1 MGKKSTFEDVF
12 NALRDI
18 MMQSA
23 MELDCIRNSHGDY
36 HLDTSHIM
44 KNKKALFF
52 GAVKINKNY
61 VSFHLM
67 PVYVFPELLQGL
79 SPGLK
84 RRMQGKSC
92 FNFKEPDVELFKE
105 IALLTKASYLRYQ
118 EAGYV

>member
-1 MGKKSTFEDVF
+1 MSKKSTFEDIF

-36 HLDTSHIM
+36 HLDTRHIM

-84 RRMQGKSC
+84 CRMQGKSC
-92 FNFKEPDVELFKE
+92 FNFKKPDVELFKE
-105 IALLTKASYLRYQ
+105 IALLTKTSYLRYQ